1 MGIRFA
7 RSTMSK
13 PATTPKP
20 TPLPSSTR
28 MGSLMTRKIALDFVL
43 PGFLAGTVGALV
55 SPGGVGK
62 SYWSLQ
68 LALDIAGLVK
78 GASLTGLNASRGR
91 IVLLSAEDPE
101 DVLGTRLQA
110 IAGAAKGRV
119 AFPERDSDRP
129 LLDHRNCVGLGVDV
143 MDESWFSQLC
153 EVGKDARLIVLDTL
167 RRFHQLD
174 ENSTQDMTRVLAQ
187 LERLAKETG
196 ASVLYLHHTS
206 KAAVL
211 NGQATLQ
218 QAARGAS
225 VLVDNARWVSYL
237 AVMTEVEARQ
247 FGIPVGTHER
257 YVRWNISKQ
266 NYGPAQEDRWYQ
278 RDDGGVLL
286 PVSLP
291 TQASRSTGAAAPEP
305 MLTHGHPGAAAPKG
319 FEGAGP
325 HAAEGVLMA
334 TGATPVAEHGA
345 QVSVTLPESAPAA
358 PTMSA
363 VPKAKPIPSANNAF
377 GGNW

>member
-1 MGIRFA
+1 
-7 RSTMSK
+7 MSK
-13 PATTPKP
+13 TATTPKP
-20 TPLPSSTR
+20 TPLPSATR
-28 MGSLMTRKIALDFVL
+28 LGSLMTRKISLDFVL

-62 SYWSLQ
+62 SYWSLE
-68 LALDIAGLVK
+68 LALDIAGSVK

-101 DVLGTRLQA
+101 DVMGTRLQA
-110 IAGAAKGRV
+110 IASAAKGRV
-119 AFPERDSDRP
+119 SFPEGDSDRP

-143 MDESWFSQLC
+143 MDEGWFSQLC
-153 EVGKDARLIVLDTL
+153 EIGKGARLIVLDTL

-247 FGIPVGTHER
+247 FGVPIGEYER

-266 NYGPAQEDRWYQ
+266 NYGPAQEDHWYK
-278 RDDGGVLL
+278 RDEGGVLL

-291 TQASRSTGAAAPEP
+291 SQASRSTGAASSEP
-305 MLTHGHPGAAAPKG
+305 MLTHGHPGAAARKG
-319 FEGAGP
+319 AEGSGP
-325 HAAEGVLMA
+325 HAAEGSSM
-334 TGATPVAEHGA
+334 TPGATPVAEQAA
-345 QVSVTLPESAPAA
+345 QVSTDLPAVVSLPT
-358 PTMSA
+358 TMSA
-363 VPKAKPIPSANNAF
+363 APKAKPIPSANNAF

>member
-1 MGIRFA
+1 
-7 RSTMSK
+7 
-13 PATTPKP
+13 
-20 TPLPSSTR
+20 

-68 LALDIAGLVK
+68 LALDIAGSVK
-78 GASLTGLNASRGR
+78 GASLTGLKAPHGR

-110 IAGAAKGRV
+110 IAGAGNGSIS
-119 AFPERDSDRP
+119 FPERDSDRP

-143 MDESWFSQLC
+143 MDEGWFSQLC
-153 EVGKDARLIVLDTL
+153 EIGKGARLIVLDTL

-247 FGIPVGTHER
+247 FGVPVGAHER

-266 NYGPAQEDRWYQ
+266 NYGPAQEDHWYQ
-278 RDDGGVLL
+278 RDEGGVLI

-291 TQASRSTGAAAPEP
+291 SLASRATGAASTEP

-319 FEGAGP
+319 SEGAGP
-325 HAAEGVLMA
+325 HAAEGALM
-334 TGATPVAEHGA
+334 TPGATPVAEQGA
-345 QVSVTLPESAPAA
+345 QVSAA
-358 PTMSA
+358 SLDVGSSQPTMSA